1 MLCGAC
7 GSASENETFCPGCG
21 ADLSVMAERR
31 EAASPSQ
38 DSLPVVDEGAPR
50 CPQHPT
56 MGSGA
61 TCRRCG
67 RFVCSRCTEDA
78 LRAERITC
86 PQCADLEAKE
96 ARPERV
102 RSYRAQLITSWL
114 LVAGVLAV
122 AVVGLA
128 FFLDQDR
135 ATRLGVV
142 VLLAPALA
150 LLLLATVLFA
160 ATRRAFF
167 GWTATVM
174 ESLMLVPL
182 WVTSPSWCTAVLAA
196 APIFSAVRLLQLKEL
211 ASSASPP
218 T

>member
-1 MLCGAC
+1 MLCGVC

-21 ADLSVMAERR
+21 ADLGALAERR

-38 DSLPVVDEGAPR
+38 DSLPVVDEQAPR
-50 CPQHPT
+50 CPQHPA
-56 MGSGA
+56 MGAGA

-78 LRAERITC
+78 LRADRVTC
-86 PQCADLEAKE
+86 PECAAIEAKE
-96 ARPERV
+96 ARPLRL
-102 RSYRAQLITSWL
+102 RSYRAQLIASWL
-114 LVAGVLAV
+114 LVAGALAV

-128 FFLDQDR
+128 FFFEQDR

-150 LLLLATVLFA
+150 LLVLATVLFA
-160 ATRRAFF
+160 ATRRPFF

-182 WVTSPSWCTAVLAA
+182 WVTSPSWCTALLAA

-211 ASSASPP
+211 SATS
-218 T
+218 